1 MTRPRTDD
9 GGQSTVET
17 ALVLPV
23 VAIALLL
30 VLQVGLLIRDQ
41 VLVTH
46 SAREGARVAAV
57 EADAEPAVEAARSAA
72 GLDSTRL
79 TVEVTGLLE
88 TGERVHVEVR
98 YRSPVVVPL
107 LNGLVDDVD
116 LGASLTIRVE

>member
-1 MTRPRTDD
+1 VSARRTDD
-9 GGQSTVET
+9 GGQSSVET

-23 VAIALLL
+23 VAMALLL

-57 EADAEPAVEAARSAA
+57 EAETEPAVEAARAAA

-79 TVEVTGLLE
+79 AVEVTGILE
-88 TGERVHVEVR
+88 SGERVRIEVR

-107 LNGLVDDVD
+107 INGLVEDVD
-116 LGASLTIRVE
+116 LRASLTIRVE